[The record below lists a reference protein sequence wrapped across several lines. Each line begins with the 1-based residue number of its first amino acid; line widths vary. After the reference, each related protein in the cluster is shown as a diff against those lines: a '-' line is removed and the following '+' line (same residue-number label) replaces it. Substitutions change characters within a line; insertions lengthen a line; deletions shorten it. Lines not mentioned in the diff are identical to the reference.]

1 MAQNILKNLPQDV
14 LYRIDVD
21 FSITDNNLD
30 AFIGRTAHIQ
40 FLECQN
46 AMKMLIYRFKEF
58 FPWASFIATHL
69 KKMCW
74 PNHSLR

>member
-1 MAQNILKNLPQDV
+1 MANNILQKLSDNIM
-14 LYRIDVD
+14 YRIDVD
-21 FSITDNNLD
+21 FSIQESNLD

-58 FPWASFIATHL
+58 FA
-69 KKMCW
+69 
-74 PNHSLR
+74 